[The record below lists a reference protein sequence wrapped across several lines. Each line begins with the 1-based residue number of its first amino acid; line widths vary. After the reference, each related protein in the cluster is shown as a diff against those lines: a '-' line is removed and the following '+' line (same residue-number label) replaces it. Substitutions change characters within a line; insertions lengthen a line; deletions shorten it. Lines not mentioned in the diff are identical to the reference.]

1 MSLFPLSK
9 NKENLEQS
17 KDRNDMR
24 LAQYKDT
31 LKRYKQSME
40 EYTQRLR
47 AINNHPVD
55 SQITLVQTEI
65 QLSQIKNQSE
75 GILLIL
81 EEIKLQN
88 AGWSQEQSEEVL
100 SQGKKSLDLMES
112 LMATI
117 IETNYKLE
125 DMDKRL
131 INNLTAVL
139 SELHKQLLMQI
150 CEKHDELSESYLKL
164 QKTVKGNRGFLWML
178 FILQFI
184 GLGALAFIILYL
196 LDFIYI

>member
-47 AINNHPVD
+47 AINNYPVD